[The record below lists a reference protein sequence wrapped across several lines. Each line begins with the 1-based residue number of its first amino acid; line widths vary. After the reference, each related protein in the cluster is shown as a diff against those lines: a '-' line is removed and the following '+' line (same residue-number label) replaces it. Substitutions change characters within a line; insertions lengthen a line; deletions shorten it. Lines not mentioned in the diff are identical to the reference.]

1 MSKKI
6 WRHFHKKDLQ
16 ERWQVLEE
24 AGILSPESYQA
35 LTGGQGLSLEM
46 ADQMI
51 ENVITTYQIPMGLS
65 LNLTVNDKA
74 YIVPMVTEEPS
85 VVAAS
90 NFAGQIVNAG
100 SGFKAQVKSR
110 LMTGQV
116 CLTGPADP
124 DLQNHFE
131 DWVSAHE
138 GDILD
143 WARSAYPAIL
153 KYGGG
158 PRAVRSAYYPY
169 KDRGFYLIY
178 LDVDTQEAMGANMMN
193 TMLEA
198 VKLKSCQAL
207 NQSLAS
213 DASPVF
219 DPLMAILSN
228 HADQCLVE
236 VSCEIPA
243 RKLSRPGLAGSLV
256 AQRIAYASDLAQV
269 DPYRAATH
277 NKGIMNGIDAV
288 VVATGNDWRAI
299 EAGAHSYAAKDG
311 AYRGLA
317 TWDYDAQAETLRGQ
331 LCLPL
336 AVGTVG
342 GSIGIHPQAKLSQ
355 DLLGHLPAQELMQ
368 VIAAIGLAQ
377 NLAALRALVSEGIQS
392 GHMALHARSVAIQVG
407 AEGEEVAQLAAAL
420 ADSSTINQET
430 ARELL
435 AELRQEKNKY

>member
-6 WRHFHKKDLQ
+6 WRHFHKKTLA

-24 AGILSPESYQA
+24 AGILAAETCQSLAE
-35 LTGGQGLSLEM
+35 GEGMSLEM

-65 LNLTVNDKA
+65 LNLKVNDKA

-90 NFAGQIVNAG
+90 NFAGQIVSVG
-100 SGFKAQVKSR
+100 SGFQAEVISR

-116 CLTGPADP
+116 CLTGPDDP
-124 DLQNHFE
+124 NTQKAFA
-131 DWVSAHE
+131 DWVSKHQE
-138 GDILD
+138 TILE
-143 WARSAYPAIL
+143 WARTAYPAIL

-158 PRAVRSAYYPY
+158 PRAVRSAYYSY
-169 KDRGFYLIY
+169 QERGFYLIY

-198 VKLKSCQAL
+198 VKEQSCLAL
-207 NQSLAS
+207 NQALAE
-213 DASPVF
+213 DDKPLF

-228 HADQCLVE
+228 HADQCLVR
-236 VSCEIPA
+236 VQCDIPA

-269 DPYRAATH
+269 DAYRAATH

-288 VVATGNDWRAI
+288 VLATGNDWRAI
-299 EAGAHSYAAKDG
+299 EAGAHSYAVKDG

-317 TWDYDAQAETLRGQ
+317 IWTYDENNERLKGE

-407 AEGEEVAQLAAAL
+407 AEGEEVAQLAKAL
-420 ADSSTINQET
+420 AESTNINQET
-430 ARELL
+430 ARDLL
-435 AELRQEKNKY
+435 ADLRQNKTDE

>member
-6 WRHFHKKDLQ
+6 WRHFHKKTLA

-24 AGILSPESYQA
+24 AGILAAETCQA
-35 LTGGQGLSLEM
+35 LAEGEGMSLEM

-65 LNLTVNDKA
+65 LNLTVNGKA

-90 NFAGQIVNAG
+90 NFAGQIVSAG
-100 SGFKAQVKSR
+100 SGFQAHIESR

-116 CLTGPADP
+116 CLTGPDDSKLKEA
-124 DLQNHFE
+124 FTG
-131 DWVSAHE
+131 WVSRHE
-138 GDILD
+138 AEILD
-143 WARSAYPAIL
+143 WAKSAYPAIL

-158 PRAVRSAYYPY
+158 PRAVRSAYYSY
-169 KDRGFYLIY
+169 QGRGFYLIY

-198 VKLKSCQAL
+198 VKEQSCLAL
-207 NQSLAS
+207 NQALAE
-213 DASPVF
+213 DGKPLF

-228 HADQCLVE
+228 HADQCLVQ
-236 VSCEIPA
+236 VQCEIPA

-256 AQRIAYASDLAQV
+256 AQRIGYASDLAQV

-288 VVATGNDWRAI
+288 VLATGNDWRAI
-299 EAGAHSYAAKDG
+299 EAGAHSYAVKDG

-317 TWDYDAQAETLRGQ
+317 TWSYDEDKGTLQGQ

-407 AEGEEVAQLAAAL
+407 AESEEVAQLASAL
-420 ADSSTINQET
+420 ADSSTINQEK

-435 AELRQEKNKY
+435 AELRQDKSDH